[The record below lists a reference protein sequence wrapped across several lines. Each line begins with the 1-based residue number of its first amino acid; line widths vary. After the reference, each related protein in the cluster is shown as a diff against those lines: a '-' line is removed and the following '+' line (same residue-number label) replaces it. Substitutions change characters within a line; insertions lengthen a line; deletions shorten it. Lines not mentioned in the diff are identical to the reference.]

1 MTITA
6 FTFIDYFRTLEAAD
20 IIGYIASV
28 CLIFG
33 YLPQAIYTMRTRKT
47 DDIATGT
54 FLLMGIGA
62 LFFAIQGI
70 MLGNV
75 PLLITNI
82 VTFVSSAI
90 IFGIKIYNDYFRIKD
105 SDRDKMEGEGEEE

>member
-1 MTITA
+1 MTIFTA
-6 FTFIDYFRTLEAAD
+6 FFLDINNLQVAD
-20 IIGYIASV
+20 IVGYIASI

-33 YLPQAIYTMRTRKT
+33 YLPQAIFTMRTRKT
-47 DDIATGT
+47 DDIAMST

-62 LFFAIQGI
+62 LFFAIQGL
-70 MLGNV
+70 MLGNI

-90 IFGIKIYNDYFRIKD
+90 IFAIKMYNDHFRIKD
-105 SDRDKMEGEGEEE
+105 NDRDNDGDIEKK

>member
-1 MTITA
+1 MSFLTA
-6 FTFIDYFRTLEAAD
+6 IALD
-20 IIGYIASV
+20 INNVQASDIVGYLASV

-47 DDIATGT
+47 DDIAMGT

-62 LFFAIQGI
+62 LFFAVQGI

-82 VTFVSSAI
+82 VTFISSAI
-90 IFGIKIYNDYFRIKD
+90 IFGIKMYNDYFRIKD
-105 SDRDKMEGEGEEE
+105 SDRDSDGDIKKE